1 MFDNICKFL
10 AENFS
15 SDFATWLLGEPITFT
30 ELSPKELS
38 LEPIRADALIL
49 LQSEQSILHLEFQTQ
64 VDAEIPFRMIDY
76 RLRVYRRFPDKV
88 MHQVVIYLKQ
98 TNSTLVQQNTFTI
111 SRTRH
116 EFAVIRLWEQPT
128 EVFLRTPGLLPLAV
142 LNSTID
148 PEVILNEV
156 AREINS
162 ITESRTQSNIA
173 ASTAILAGLVL
184 DKEVIRRVL
193 RSDIMRESAIYQD
206 ILQEGKAEGRTQG
219 KAEGRAE
226 GKAEGRAEGKAEG
239 KAEALLEVASNLF
252 NTGMPLEQIAR
263 LTGLS
268 IEQLQYLQVT
278 ESGESK

>member
-1 MFDNICKFL
+1 M
-10 AENFS
+10 
-15 SDFATWLLGEPITFT
+15 
-30 ELSPKELS
+30 
-38 LEPIRADALIL
+38 
-49 LQSEQSILHLEFQTQ
+49 EFQTQ

-76 RLRVYRRFPDKV
+76 RLRVYRRFPDKA

-98 TNSTLVQQNTFTI
+98 TNSDLVQQNTFTI
-111 SRTRH
+111 ARTRH
-116 EFAVIRLWEQPT
+116 EFSVIRLWEQPT
-128 EVFLRTPGLLPLAV
+128 ELFLRTPGLLPFAV
-142 LNSTID
+142 LSSTID
-148 PEVILNEV
+148 PEAVLNQV

-162 ITESRTQSNIA
+162 MTQLRNQSNIA

-193 RSDIMRESAIYQD
+193 RSDIMRESVIYQD
-206 ILQEGKAEGRTQG
+206 ILE
-219 KAEGRAE
+219 
-226 GKAEGRAEGKAEG
+226 EG